1 MLWYVLWVC
10 LEKEELQLEAL
21 ILCIIMYIFQIKI
34 KWPFNNHDFQN
45 IEFFSLMS
53 ITTPNFDQGNLRLV
67 QSL

>member
-1 MLWYVLWVC
+1 MSR
-10 LEKEELQLEAL
+10 KKRTSTGSFDFMHK
-21 ILCIIMYIFQIKI
+21 MYIFQIKI

-67 QSL
+67 QPL